1 MLSPLQQYG
10 VVTANYWAFTLT
22 DGALR
27 MLVVFHFHQLG
38 YSSLEI
44 AFLFLFYEFF
54 GILTNL
60 GGGWLAA
67 RLGLRFTLRA
77 GTLLQILALLM
88 LVPVSASWPKLTS
101 VIYVMAAQA
110 LSGIAKDLNKM
121 SAKGA
126 IKAVLSSDGADAD
139 QQLFRWV
146 AILTGSKNALKGVGF
161 FLGGVLLAAL
171 GFGGAV
177 GAMAAALSLAFLLTL
192 VLPAELGRMKS
203 KPAFSSLFS
212 RSDGINVLS
221 LARFFLFGARDVWFV
236 VALPVF
242 LEASL
247 GWRFWEV
254 GTFMGLWVIGY
265 GLVQASTPALRRSW
279 GQDGPP
285 GPKAVRFWA
294 AVLSAIPALI
304 ALALARQVAHPG
316 LAVVIGLAA
325 FGVVFAINSAI
336 HSAMVLLYSDAEG
349 VSLNV
354 GFYYMANAGGRL
366 VGTLLSG
373 WVYLQGGLQACLWC
387 SALLVALSWLSSLRL
402 PAVAAA
408 PAPAAG

>member
-1 MLSPLQQYG
+1 
-10 VVTANYWAFTLT
+10 
-22 DGALR
+22 
-27 MLVVFHFHQLG
+27 
-38 YSSLEI
+38 
-44 AFLFLFYEFF
+44 
-54 GILTNL
+54 
-60 GGGWLAA
+60 
-67 RLGLRFTLRA
+67 
-77 GTLLQILALLM
+77 
-88 LVPVSASWPKLTS
+88 
-101 VIYVMAAQA
+101 
-110 LSGIAKDLNKM
+110 M

-146 AILTGSKNALKGVGF
+146 AILTGSKNALKGLGF

-192 VLPAELGRMKS
+192 VLPAELGRMTS

-279 GQDGPP
+279 GQEGPP

-402 PAVAAA
+402 PPLPRPGLMA
-408 PAPAAG
+408 PQTG